1 MKRVLFVCT
10 GNTCRS
16 PMAEA
21 ILKSRSQDIEVQSAG
36 LYAGFG
42 QPASSGTKQVLTE
55 KGIPCRHQ
63 SQPVTP
69 ELIQWADLILTMTVD
84 HKQALHMQFPDCVD
98 KIQTLKEYVDEEQ
111 QKIWND
117 VKKGYSLL
125 EEKRAQLSAQGMA
138 PLQIEKDLQ
147 KDINTLRNLEKQ
159 LANVNISDPFG
170 GNVDIYRK
178 TFKEV
183 EKYIELLLEKLD
195 NKHIG

>member
-1 MKRVLFVCT
+1 M
-10 GNTCRS
+10 
-16 PMAEA
+16 
-21 ILKSRSQDIEVQSAG
+21 
-36 LYAGFG
+36 
-42 QPASSGTKQVLTE
+42 
-55 KGIPCRHQ
+55 
-63 SQPVTP
+63 
-69 ELIQWADLILTMTVD
+69 IQWADLILTMTVD